1 MRLIIGGAGQ
11 GKLDYALKKM
21 GLDPSA
27 VALDPAQ
34 AADKPILYHLEAWV
48 KANPAVDH
56 LAALEELLAVN
67 PGLVSLCDEGGCG
80 VVPIA
85 REERAWREAVGR
97 LCCALAQRADTVE
110 RIFCGIPMTLK
121 GDSAGN

>member
-21 GLDPSA
+21 GLNPSA
-27 VALDPAQ
+27 VALDPDQ
-34 AADKPILYHLEAWV
+34 TADKPILYHLEAWV
-48 KANPAVDH
+48 KANPEVDH
-56 LAALEELLAVN
+56 LAVLEELLAAN
-67 PGLVSLCDEGGCG
+67 PGIVVLCDEVGCG

-85 REERAWREAVGR
+85 REERVWREAVGR
-97 LCCALAQRADTVE
+97 LCCTLAQRADTVE

-121 GDSAGN
+121 GDSAWN

>member
-21 GLDPSA
+21 VLDPSA

-67 PGLVSLCDEGGCG
+67 PGIVILCD
-80 VVPIA
+80 
-85 REERAWREAVGR
+85 
-97 LCCALAQRADTVE
+97 
-110 RIFCGIPMTLK
+110 
-121 GDSAGN
+121 

>member
-11 GKLDYALKKM
+11 GKLDYALNKT
-21 GLDPSA
+21 GVDPSA

-48 KANPAVDH
+48 KAN
-56 LAALEELLAVN
+56 LAADHISVLEELLAVN
-67 PGLVSLCDEGGCG
+67 PGVVILCDEVGCG

-85 REERAWREAVGR
+85 REERAWRETVGR
-97 LCCALAQRADTVE
+97 LCCALARRADVVE

-121 GDSAGN
+121 GDSVWN

>member
-11 GKLDYALKKM
+11 GKLDYALKKT
-21 GLDPSA
+21 GADPAA

-34 AADKPILYHLEAWV
+34 AADKAILYHLEAWV
-48 KANPAVDH
+48 KANPAADH
-56 LAALEELLAVN
+56 LSALEELLAVN
-67 PGLVSLCDEGGCG
+67 PGVVILCDEVGCG

-97 LCCALAQRADTVE
+97 LCCALAGRAETVE
-110 RIFCGIPMTLK
+110 RIFCGIPMTLR
-121 GDSAGN
+121 GDSGWN